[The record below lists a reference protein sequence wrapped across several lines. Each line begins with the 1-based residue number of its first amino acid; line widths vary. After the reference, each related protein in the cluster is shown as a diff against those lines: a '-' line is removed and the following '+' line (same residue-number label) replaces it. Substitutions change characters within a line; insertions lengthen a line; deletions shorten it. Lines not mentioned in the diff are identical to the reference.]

1 MFKQNKYKIDFQ
13 SANDVFVEDDVRR
26 IETFSRWFLIFCVFV
41 AIFVFMVNFVY
52 ETAPVSGP
60 SMENTFNQYGDDL
73 NDTVIINTLMKYN
86 YGDIVV
92 VDVTKKNS
100 KTKEFHIKRIVGMP
114 GDVIDIVDV
123 DGNYY
128 LERNGKIVDEK
139 YIKSRVG
146 MIRTHEKFEI
156 LQRDIMWAD
165 SFNSAGKF
173 VVPEGEIF
181 VLGDNRANSEDS
193 SIKGSYKKDQ
203 VIGKVQYV
211 VPHGVGVVSYVMKN
225 LFRLPEETNALY
237 ANV

>member
-128 LERNGKIVDEK
+128 LERKKLVHLIC
-139 YIKSRVG
+139 
-146 MIRTHEKFEI
+146 
-156 LQRDIMWAD
+156 L
-165 SFNSAGKF
+165 
-173 VVPEGEIF
+173 VVI
-181 VLGDNRANSEDS
+181 
-193 SIKGSYKKDQ
+193 
-203 VIGKVQYV
+203 
-211 VPHGVGVVSYVMKN
+211 
-225 LFRLPEETNALY
+225 T
-237 ANV
+237 